1 MDFSVRSKQPEIMD
15 DENLKYNKLSEAYE
29 DINRCN
35 RMLGGDGITINAV
48 WDLIKTNTDKSYT
61 ILDMG
66 CGDGEILRKIDAF
79 LDKRGISYSLV
90 GVDLKE
96 DLLRIAEEKSRGFP
110 NLQFKK
116 MDILKADSEFTCDIL
131 INTLTMHHFD
141 EDRIDVFLKQFAKLA
156 KVGIVINDL
165 QRSKLA
171 YWLFHIFGL
180 FFIKTKVAQ
189 HDGLVSITKGFR
201 KRELLEFSKNIP
213 NVIHT
218 IQWKWAFRYVWIMNF
233 KRQYS

>member
-1 MDFSVRSKQPEIMD
+1 MDFSVRSIQPEIMD
-15 DENLKYNKLSEAYE
+15 DANLEYDKLSEAYE

-35 RMLGGDGITINAV
+35 KMLGGDGITINAV
-48 WDLIKTNTDKSYT
+48 WNLIKPNTNKSYT

-66 CGDGEILRKIDAF
+66 CGDGEILRKLSTF
-79 LDKRGISYSLV
+79 LDKRGISHSLV
-90 GVDLKE
+90 GIDLKE
-96 DLLRIAEEKSRGFP
+96 DLLRIAKEKSSDFRS
-110 NLQFKK
+110 LQFKK

-141 EDRIDVFLKQFAKLA
+141 EDRIDVFLRQFVKLA
-156 KVGIVINDL
+156 RVGVVINDL

-180 FFIKTKVAQ
+180 FFINTKVAK

-201 KRELLEFSKNIP
+201 KKELVEFSKNIP
-213 NVIHT
+213 NVSHT